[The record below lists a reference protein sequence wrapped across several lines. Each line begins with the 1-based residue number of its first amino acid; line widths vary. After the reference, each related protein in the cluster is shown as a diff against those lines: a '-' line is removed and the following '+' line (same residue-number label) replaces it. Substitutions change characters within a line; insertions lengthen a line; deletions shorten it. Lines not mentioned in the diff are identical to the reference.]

1 MDILTSPA
9 EMHAWINAL
18 PPQKSIGF
26 VPTMGALHAGHEALL
41 QQSRDENDVT
51 VLSIFVNPT
60 QFNVTADFDA
70 YPRTNERDVRIAD
83 HHGVD
88 AVYMPSTES
97 MYPNG
102 SRVFVEP
109 GSASDPME
117 GAGRPG
123 HFRGVTTVVSKLFHA
138 VQPHRAYFG
147 KKDYQQLAV
156 VKQMVA
162 ELDFNI
168 EIVGV
173 DTIRHDDGLAMSS
186 RNVRLSPEQRAA
198 APVIYRALL
207 AARQAVAEGKHDV
220 RVLEELVA
228 EQIQAE
234 PLCTVEYVSVVRRSD
249 LSSISTLAEESVV
262 CVAAWFGDV
271 RLIDNVELTTT
282 N

>member
-18 PPQKSIGF
+18 SPQKSIGF

-60 QFNVTADFDA
+60 QFNVAADFDA
-70 YPRTNERDVRIAD
+70 YPRTIERDLRIAD

-234 PLCTVEYVSVVRRSD
+234 PLCTVEYVSAVRRRD